1 MSETT
6 MSDENSRF
14 SPAAWLRRWRNPP
27 PVVAVLRLAGVI
39 ADGGGAFRGPT
50 LNHFGLAG
58 AIERA
63 FAVKKVKAVAL
74 EINSP
79 GGSPVQSALI
89 AGHIRRLAEEK
100 KVPVYAFC
108 EDVAA
113 SGGYWLATAADEI
126 HADASSIVG
135 SIGVIYAGFGLTGLI
150 EKLGVERRIHTA
162 GDNKSFLDP
171 FSPEQEKDVAR
182 LRALQDEIHAAFVA
196 QVKGRRG
203 GRLKDPEDAE
213 LFSGAF
219 WAGQGALDR
228 GLIDG
233 IGDIRTVMRAR
244 FGAKVRL
251 RRVNPPPGGW
261 LRRRLGLDGGALA
274 DGALAAVEHRLA
286 MARYGQ

>member
-1 MSETT
+1 
-6 MSDENSRF
+6 MSDENARF
-14 SPAAWLRRWRNPP
+14 SPAAWIRRWRNPP

-39 ADGGGAFRGPT
+39 ADGGGGPFRGPS
-50 LNHFGLAG
+50 LNHLGMAG

-100 KVPVYAFC
+100 KIPVYAFC

-126 HADASSIVG
+126 HADPSSIVG

-150 EKLGVERRIHTA
+150 EKLGVERRVHTA

-171 FSPEQEKDVAR
+171 FSPERDKDVAR
-182 LRALQDEIHAAFVA
+182 LRSLQDEIHAAFVG
-196 QVKGRRG
+196 QVTSRRG
-203 GRLKDPEDAE
+203 ARLKDPADPE

-219 WAGQGALDR
+219 WGGQGALDR

-233 IGDIRTVMRAR
+233 LGDLRGVMRAR
-244 FGAKVRL
+244 FGTKVRF
-251 RRVNPPPGGW
+251 RRVNPAQGGW
-261 LRRRLGLDGGALA
+261 LRRRLGLDGGRIA

-286 MARYGQ
+286 MARYGL

>member
-1 MSETT
+1 
-6 MSDENSRF
+6 MSDDNDRF
-14 SPAAWLRRWRNPP
+14 SPAAWIRRWRNPP

-39 ADGGGAFRGPT
+39 ADGGGGPFRGPS
-50 LNHFGLAG
+50 LNHLAMAG

-100 KVPVYAFC
+100 KIPVYAFC

-126 HADASSIVG
+126 HANPSSIVG

-150 EKLGVERRIHTA
+150 EKLGVERRVHTA

-171 FSPEQEKDVAR
+171 FSPERDKDVAR
-182 LRALQDEIHAAFVA
+182 LRSLQDEIHAAFVG
-196 QVKGRRG
+196 QVTSRRG
-203 GRLKDPEDAE
+203 GRLKDPADPE

-219 WAGQGALDR
+219 WGGQGALDR

-233 IGDIRTVMRAR
+233 LGDLRGVMRAR
-244 FGAKVRL
+244 FGTKVRF
-251 RRVNPPPGGW
+251 RRVNPSQGGW
-261 LRRRLGLDGGALA
+261 LRRRLGLDGGRIA

-286 MARYGQ
+286 MARYGL

>member
-1 MSETT
+1 
-6 MSDENSRF
+6 MSDENARF
-14 SPAAWLRRWRNPP
+14 SPAAWIRRWRNPP

-39 ADGGGAFRGPT
+39 ADGGGGPFRGPS
-50 LNHFGLAG
+50 LNHLGMAA

-100 KVPVYAFC
+100 KIPVYAFC

-126 HADASSIVG
+126 HADPSSIVG

-150 EKLGVERRIHTA
+150 EKLGVERRVHTA

-171 FSPEQEKDVAR
+171 FSPERDKDVAR
-182 LRALQDEIHAAFVA
+182 LRSLQDEIHAAFVG
-196 QVKGRRG
+196 QVTSRRG
-203 GRLKDPEDAE
+203 ARLKDPSDPD

-219 WAGQGALDR
+219 WGGRGALDR

-233 IGDIRTVMRAR
+233 LGDLRGVMRAR
-244 FGAKVRL
+244 FGTKVRF
-251 RRVNPPPGGW
+251 RRVNPAQGGW
-261 LRRRLGLDGGALA
+261 LRRRLGLDGGRIA

-286 MARYGQ
+286 MARYGL

>member
-1 MSETT
+1 
-6 MSDENSRF
+6 MSDENARF
-14 SPAAWLRRWRNPP
+14 SPAAWIGRWRNPP

-39 ADGGGAFRGPT
+39 AEGGGGAFRGPS

-63 FAVKKVKAVAL
+63 FAIKKVKAVAL

-100 KVPVYAFC
+100 KIPVYAFC

-150 EKLGVERRIHTA
+150 DKLGVERRVHTA
-162 GDNKSFLDP
+162 GENKAFLDP
-171 FSPEQEKDVAR
+171 FSPEREKDVAR

-196 QVKGRRG
+196 QVTGRRG
-203 GRLKDPEDAE
+203 ARLKDPSDPE

-219 WAGQGALDR
+219 WAGQGALDH

-233 IGDIRTVMRAR
+233 LGDIRTVMRAR
-244 FGAKVRL
+244 FGTKVRL
-251 RRVNPPPGGW
+251 RRVNPPQGGW
-261 LRRRLGLDGGALA
+261 LRRRLGVDGGRLA

-286 MARYGQ
+286 MARYGL

>member
-1 MSETT
+1 
-6 MSDENSRF
+6 MSDENARF
-14 SPAAWLRRWRNPP
+14 SPAAWIRRWRNPP

-39 ADGGGAFRGPT
+39 ADGGGGPFRGPS
-50 LNHFGLAG
+50 LNHLGMAG

-63 FAVKKVKAVAL
+63 FSVKKVKAVAL

-100 KVPVYAFC
+100 KIPVYAFC

-126 HADASSIVG
+126 HANPSSIVG

-150 EKLGVERRIHTA
+150 EKLGVERRVHTA

-171 FSPEQEKDVAR
+171 FSPEQDKDVAR
-182 LRALQDEIHAAFVA
+182 LRSLQDEIHAAFVG
-196 QVKGRRG
+196 QVTSRRG
-203 GRLKDPEDAE
+203 ARLKDPADPD

-219 WAGQGALDR
+219 WGGQGALDR

-233 IGDIRTVMRAR
+233 LGDLRGVMRAR
-244 FGAKVRL
+244 FGTKVRL
-251 RRVNPPPGGW
+251 RRVNPAQGGW
-261 LRRRLGLDGGALA
+261 LRRRLGLDGGRIA

-286 MARYGQ
+286 MARYGL